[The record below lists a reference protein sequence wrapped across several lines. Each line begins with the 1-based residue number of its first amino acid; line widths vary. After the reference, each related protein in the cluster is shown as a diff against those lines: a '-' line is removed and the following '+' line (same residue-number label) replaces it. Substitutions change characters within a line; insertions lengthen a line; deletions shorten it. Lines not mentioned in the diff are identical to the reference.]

1 MYAYTPELYPVAVRG
16 TGVGFAASFGRI
28 GGIIGPYLVGMLVAQ
43 KIAVISVF
51 MVFFVTI
58 VIGALAVL
66 FFGTETKGTNPDKDA
81 DQKHSYM

>member
-1 MYAYTPELYPVAVRG
+1 MVIEAP
-16 TGVGFAASFGRI
+16 
-28 GGIIGPYLVGMLVAQ
+28 
-43 KIAVISVF
+43 IAVASVF

-66 FFGTETKGTNPDKDA
+66 FFGKETKGTNPDKDP